1 MVSYRLIGTGTT
13 DDNGVATCNNVYTGT
28 AKGEVDIVAS
38 TDNPIVQGSLLS
50 ETYEL
55 LDATFYDKASNG
67 VHNRWDIENASID
80 YSNDYLELSSTN
92 GTQFHVLN
100 MSDGNII
107 EFDYYCTSLTEQA
120 ISLRQSSTSVW
131 GRSLQQMGIDV
142 NTWCNVKIK
151 VNNGEWWI
159 WVNGIDKTPTFHSI
173 GEFNRF
179 FLRVTNDYRIR
190 YKNFVVY
197 PV

>member
-1 MVSYRLIGTGTT
+1 MH
-13 DDNGVATCNNVYTGT
+13 
-28 AKGEVDIVAS
+28 
-38 TDNPIVQGSLLS
+38 NPWS
-50 ETYEL
+50 
-55 LDATFYDKASNG
+55 
-67 VHNRWDIENASID
+67 IENASID

-100 MSDGNII
+100 TSDENIII

-120 ISLRQSSTSVW
+120 ISLRQSSTSIW

-159 WVNGIDKTPTFHSI
+159 WVDGVDKTPTSHSI
-173 GEFNRF
+173 GEFNRI

-197 PV
+197 PI